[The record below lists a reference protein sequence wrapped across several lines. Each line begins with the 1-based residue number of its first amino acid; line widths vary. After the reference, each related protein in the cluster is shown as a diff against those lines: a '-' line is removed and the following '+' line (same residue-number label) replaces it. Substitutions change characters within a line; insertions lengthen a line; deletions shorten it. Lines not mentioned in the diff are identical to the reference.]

1 MRTDPSRR
9 TASPSWMLGP
19 LLLALVVTSCG
30 GEPTAPPTAGPA
42 TAEVEVEVEV
52 YLLNESWGTPCTEVF
67 PVARQVDADDP
78 VTGALLALLT
88 GPTDAEVAEA
98 YGSWFPT
105 DATELLLEVE
115 VVGRTVHVT
124 FARLPELAPDVP
136 TSCRATGLLAQLDTT
151 LLALDGIDATRY
163 ALADQAAFYGWLQL
177 SDPDAAGPV
186 APEETTP
193 DATDVD
199 LDAGWT
205 RVVGH
210 RWPVEPA
217 CCSVQPTG
225 PVSPEGPLPADGWPT
240 DGFYDVGLERTASAP
255 TELTLT
261 LRRWVSCAE
270 HPELFCGDLPD
281 GAVADTR
288 IIGEP
293 SSEVTRTVQLDELGA
308 VLVPL
313 TGDVIDGTPG
323 ALARLV
329 TVGLDPAY
337 RTWIHDPLVT
347 GSSPQDIQDELR
359 ARSEDAA
366 FPFGREHCDDQEHC
380 SPTVT
385 FRGPLGT
392 SILAGVSGAETR
404 WPPGMGGL
412 YDWNPVTLEVRDG
425 VPILHLWAGPIAG

>member
-1 MRTDPSRR
+1 MRRTVDRR
-9 TASPSWMLGP
+9 TAAPRWVCAPML
-19 LLLALVVTSCG
+19 LVLVATSCG
-30 GEPTAPPTAGPA
+30 GEPAAPPAIAPA
-42 TAEVEVEVEV
+42 TVGIDV
-52 YLLNESWGTPCTEVF
+52 YLLNETLGPPCTEVF
-67 PVARQVDADDP
+67 PVPREADADDP
-78 VTGALLALLT
+78 VTGALLALLA
-88 GPTDAEVAEA
+88 GPTDAEAAEA

-105 DATELLLEVE
+105 DATDLLLEVE
-115 VVGRTVHVT
+115 VADHTVHVT

-136 TSCRATGLLAQLDTT
+136 PSCRATGLLAQLDTT

-177 SDPDAAGPV
+177 ADPDAAGPV
-186 APEETTP
+186 APEEARP

-217 CCSVQPTG
+217 CCSVQTTG
-225 PVSPEGPLPADGWPT
+225 PVSPEGPLPAGGWPT
-240 DGFYDVGLERTASAP
+240 DGFYDVEVQRTASAP

-261 LRRWVSCAE
+261 LRRWVSCAA

-281 GAVADTR
+281 GAEDDPRV
-288 IIGEP
+288 IGDP
-293 SSEVTRTVQLDELGA
+293 SSEVTRTVELDELGA

-313 TGDVIDGTPG
+313 AGDVIEGMPG

-347 GSSPQDIQDELR
+347 GSSPQDLQDELR

-366 FPFGREHCDDQEHC
+366 FPFGREHCDDEEHC
-380 SPTVT
+380 YPRVT

-392 SILAGVSGAETR
+392 SILPGLSELSAAETR